1 MPRPTHTYK
10 PNPPKENY
18 MSIKIKPLFIHYK
31 SIPKAIEAGYDF
43 SSIPL
48 DKRRGGQWAQVKQ
61 AQGTIRWDLSAVST
75 HHKAT
80 WADIESRLMK
90 HTMRFLPT
98 YTPRKSTMACAGD
111 KLSAIRHD
119 LKMAI
124 LYLMQSYAKKEWSY
138 VASYSSAV
146 NTHFLTYHIAVNALA
161 GGALVEYRNKEDIH
175 CDYHRIPRGEKT
187 IFSRRKKPVK
197 K

>member
-1 MPRPTHTYK
+1 
-10 PNPPKENY
+10 

-31 SIPKAIEAGYDF
+31 SIPKAIESGLNF

-48 DKRRGGQWAQVKQ
+48 DKRRGGTWAQVKQ
-61 AQGTIRWDLSAVST
+61 AQGTIQWDLSAIST

-90 HTMRFLPT
+90 HTMRHLPD
-98 YTPRKSTMACAGD
+98 YTPRRATMASAGD
-111 KLSAIRHD
+111 KLSGIRHD
-119 LKMAI
+119 LKMSI
-124 LYLMQSYAKKEWSY
+124 LYLMQSYAKKEWSL

-146 NTHFLTYHIAVNALA
+146 NTQYLTYHIAVMELA
-161 GGALVEYRNKEDIH
+161 GKGIAEYYNKSDIH
-175 CDYHRIPRGEKT
+175 CGYHPIPQGERT